1 MKGLQLLYQSIKA
14 IGERDTSED
23 DEYGQGPPAKLKEK
37 ALGDLSPQL
46 WTMVANIWVE
56 SHTALLSLMSNLLQ
70 DPQNN
75 VLIEQTH
82 MTGLQC
88 NISLK
93 ILQLLVTKF
102 LDILFSYSE
111 DMTTKFFSEVLN
123 MLTHSVICCNALHTI
138 NIEGVPKKVMHSIIL
153 GILKLLNCTQA
164 NNTLL
169 FVPFLEPFL
178 QFYLKEFEAE
188 LAFGDDAVFQEKYYV
203 QIITFLADILSTSE
217 YNVSDVG
224 TEIPVA
230 KAIILKLFTKDTI
243 LGLTRQTI
251 FKYLKLTPKMLEL
264 WQEDAE
270 EFILEEMSDAYQDK
284 LQPCAEYFFFWLLR
298 VDPSVLPQIG
308 KVITTWIVDSDK
320 KGTQGDTNFLLNKE
334 SCYFA
339 FSLCGN
345 DFRTPNDIQFRTF
358 FLEHVLKYFPGQHM
372 IVKRRIAYAIHMWS
386 RQIQEEKLV
395 RQAFEILIACFGV
408 EDLVCRLWAA
418 MSFKTLLAEF
428 NFKSPKLVRY
438 LGPAMEGVLKLVE
451 VMNGGPITVQV
462 LEIISN
468 VIVKMGE
475 AIRPYMTRLL
485 ANMNTLWDLSQEK
498 KLVLA
503 GIIRI
508 LGDLVAALVGSAMEL
523 EQTLLPFLEMTLDR
537 ERNRYLEVLDEG
549 LMLWWYM
556 LQQSPFLSMNM
567 EKRFVSLETLL
578 IESNGDT
585 EIFQSVI
592 NVMIAYVLTGKQA
605 FFNSHLNQIL
615 ELLRLCLSE
624 THRNSTIVA
633 TTEFLK
639 ICVRTFAADGVIKL
653 QQPLMSLFC
662 LFLSPQ
668 CPSAKVMNKGDRSAT
683 CSIASLFFEL
693 FLGHERLFFHILG
706 AVENNEGQIS
716 EGYTPGTN
724 TFCCFLKNVLE
735 KVEPK
740 RYKVLDQERLA
751 LMGLSILIDTNQKFL
766 FPLLPGIIEKCFNLI
781 KNIEWRQGKRTHRYR
796 SKNTLILGSPGFR
809 ALDNLHSYHISALTD
824 ATKFLASKLQSGFQ
838 VNGQVWL
845 DELQQ
850 VLRPETFGYI
860 SNVISSIEQQ
870 SSNQRRV
877 NPNNSQG
884 S

>member
-1 MKGLQLLYQSIKA
+1 MTDSASGKILASLRCLYVDNAEQRKQAEAEILAWQKKPGFCTALLNILGQTSEETDIKVTLAVLHRTVSRYWLDNREYTIPVEEKNQLRTLLLNVLLEDNNLLTRHQLYNTLSVIAKRDFPNVWPNVFNTISQYVLSADRTTKMKGLQLLYQSIKA

-451 VMNGGPITVQV
+451 VMNGGPIT
-462 LEIISN
+462 
-468 VIVKMGE
+468 G
-475 AIRPYMTRLL
+475 
-485 ANMNTLWDLSQEK
+485 
-498 KLVLA
+498 
-503 GIIRI
+503 
-508 LGDLVAALVGSAMEL
+508 
-523 EQTLLPFLEMTLDR
+523 
-537 ERNRYLEVLDEG
+537 
-549 LMLWWYM
+549 
-556 LQQSPFLSMNM
+556 
-567 EKRFVSLETLL
+567 
-578 IESNGDT
+578 
-585 EIFQSVI
+585 
-592 NVMIAYVLTGKQA
+592 
-605 FFNSHLNQIL
+605 
-615 ELLRLCLSE
+615 
-624 THRNSTIVA
+624 
-633 TTEFLK
+633 
-639 ICVRTFAADGVIKL
+639 
-653 QQPLMSLFC
+653 
-662 LFLSPQ
+662 
-668 CPSAKVMNKGDRSAT
+668 
-683 CSIASLFFEL
+683 
-693 FLGHERLFFHILG
+693 
-706 AVENNEGQIS
+706 
-716 EGYTPGTN
+716 
-724 TFCCFLKNVLE
+724 
-735 KVEPK
+735 
-740 RYKVLDQERLA
+740 
-751 LMGLSILIDTNQKFL
+751 
-766 FPLLPGIIEKCFNLI
+766 
-781 KNIEWRQGKRTHRYR
+781 
-796 SKNTLILGSPGFR
+796 
-809 ALDNLHSYHISALTD
+809 
-824 ATKFLASKLQSGFQ
+824 
-838 VNGQVWL
+838 
-845 DELQQ
+845 
-850 VLRPETFGYI
+850 
-860 SNVISSIEQQ
+860 
-870 SSNQRRV
+870 
-877 NPNNSQG
+877 
-884 S
+884 